1 MDIKGIWE
9 PLGPDGSD
17 HIPNEAHLLG
27 QTSFPHYSSGI
38 LRTCHGFGGS
48 EAAVHTQGDIHSR
61 DTACAG
67 ASSHPSP
74 WEGAGSHSHV
84 LLGQFPW
91 EIDSSGILP
100 MAYFIFPYPK
110 LKSAQCDL
118 GMCRNYIFRSLQLYP
133 SHQPPFIHRQWAGWP
148 LKTFHSMPFHAIPV
162 GSHGH

>member
-1 MDIKGIWE
+1 MAPITFLMRLIYWGKHLSLII
-9 PLGPDGSD
+9 PLEFCVRATASGGARLPYT
-17 HIPNEAHLLG
+17 HRV
-27 QTSFPHYSSGI
+27 TSTAGMP
-38 LRTCHGFGGS
+38 
-48 EAAVHTQGDIHSR
+48 
-61 DTACAG
+61 ACAG

-118 GMCRNYIFRSLQLYP
+118 GMCRNYIFRSLRLYP
-133 SHQPPFIHRQWAGWP
+133 SHQPPFIHREWAGWS
-148 LKTFHSMPFHAIPV
+148 LKTFRSMPFHAIPV

>member
-61 DTACAG
+61 DTCMCWWEQ
-67 ASSHPSP
+67 PSQP
-74 WEGAGSHSHV
+74 LGGSWE
-84 LLGQFPW
+84 P
-91 EIDSSGILP
+91 
-100 MAYFIFPYPK
+100 
-110 LKSAQCDL
+110 
-118 GMCRNYIFRSLQLYP
+118 
-133 SHQPPFIHRQWAGWP
+133 QPRA
-148 LKTFHSMPFHAIPV
+148 V
-162 GSHGH
+162 GSISMGNRFQWDPAYGLFYLSLPKVKVCTM